1 MHEMSYLK
9 LRFRNQG
16 NGFKY
21 SEILETSREAPFV
34 FPLRI
39 FKEVL
44 ELFAETPVEKTPPRQ
59 LRIGI

>member
-9 LRFRNQG
+9 LRFGNQG
-16 NGFKY
+16 NSY
-21 SEILETSREAPFV
+21 SGILETSREAPFV

-44 ELFAETPVEKTPPRQ
+44 TLFAETPVGFSTS